1 MYKEILKY
9 WFGELN
15 ENGMPKEQKYD
26 LWFGKSEETDKYLTD
41 EYKDLL
47 ESAKRGELD
56 DWKNEPDS
64 LVALIVLLDQFSRN
78 IYRDTSGMFAA
89 DSQAL
94 ELAKLSLDFEI
105 PTIYKVFTYMP
116 FMHSEDLEEQN
127 RCVELFED
135 LVDKTD
141 GEAKESV
148 KNNLDYAIQHRD
160 IVEKYGRFPHRNEI
174 LGRESTSEELEY
186 LAKPGAGF

>member
-1 MYKEILKY
+1 MYKEILNY

-15 ENGMPKEQKYD
+15 EHGMPKDAKYD
-26 LWFGKSEETDKYLTD
+26 LWFGKSEETDKYLTE

-47 ESAKRGELD
+47 ESAKRCELD

-78 IYRDTSGMFAA
+78 IYRDTPGMFAA
-89 DSQAL
+89 DCQAL
-94 ELAKLSLDFEI
+94 ELAKLSLGFEL

-127 RCVELFED
+127 KCVELFED

-174 LGRESTSEELEY
+174 LGRESTEDEMEY